1 MLDFLNLISAI
12 SWDVSPEI
20 WQWKFINLRWYGL
33 LFATGFIIGYFIFFK
48 IYKIEGKPE
57 EDLET
62 LLTYLIIATVV
73 GSRLGHVIFYD
84 LESYL
89 KDPISILKIWEGGLA
104 SHGGTIGV
112 LVALFLYSRKRPD
125 QPYLWL
131 LDRIVIPI
139 ALTAACIRLGN
150 LMNSEI
156 YGGVTDLPWGF
167 IYLQNGETLAKH
179 PTQLYEA
186 GAYTLG
192 FIYLMFSYLQTK
204 RYTPRGRIFGQFL
217 ILLFGARFFIEFVK
231 NTQKNWEIDMIA
243 SYGINMGQLLSLPF
257 IIIGMYFFIRSF
269 SENATKEAIDFA
281 EKSGRKVVGEDTDNG
296 KSKIVNAK
304 NKKA

>member
-1 MLDFLNLISAI
+1 MLDFLTLISAI

-33 LFATGFIIGYFIFFK
+33 LFATGFIVGYFIFSK
-48 IYKIEGKPE
+48 IYQIEGKPQ

-62 LLTYLIIATVV
+62 LLTYMVIATVV
-73 GSRLGHVIFYD
+73 GSRLGHCLFYD
-84 LESYL
+84 PVYYLSNPLE
-89 KDPISILKIWEGGLA
+89 ILKIWKGGLA
-104 SHGGTIGV
+104 SHGGTIGL
-112 LVALFLYSRKRPD
+112 LVALFLYAKNHPD

-139 ALTAACIRLGN
+139 ALAGAFIRLGN

-186 GAYTLG
+186 GAYVLI
-192 FIYLMFSYLQTK
+192 FLYLMFSYLKMK
-204 RYTPRGRIFGQFL
+204 RYVPRGRIFGQFL
-217 ILLFGARFFIEFVK
+217 MLLFGARFLIEFVK
-231 NTQKNWEIDMIA
+231 NTQENWEVEMIA
-243 SYGINMGQLLSLPF
+243 TYGINMGQLLSIPF
-257 IIIGMYFFIRSF
+257 ILVGTYFFVRSF
-269 SENATKEAIDFA
+269 SSNARQEAVDFA
-281 EKSGRKVVGEDTDNG
+281 EKGNKNVVG
-296 KSKIVNAK
+296 SKND
-304 NKKA
+304 KK

>member
-33 LFATGFIIGYFIFFK
+33 LFASGFIVGYFIFSE
-48 IYKIEGKPE
+48 IYKMEKKPQ

-62 LLTYLIIATVV
+62 LLTYLVIGTVV
-73 GSRLGHVIFYD
+73 GSRLGHCLFYD
-84 LESYL
+84 PVYYL
-89 KDPISILKIWEGGLA
+89 SNPLKILYIWEGGLA

-112 LVALFLYSRKRPD
+112 LLALFLYSRQRPD

-139 ALTAACIRLGN
+139 ALAAMFIRLGN

-156 YGGVTDLPWGF
+156 YGEVTDLPWGF
-167 IYLQNGETLAKH
+167 IFVQNGENLPKH

-186 GAYTLG
+186 GSYLFG
-192 FIYLMFSYLQTK
+192 FVYLMFYYLQSK
-204 RYTPRGRIFGQFL
+204 RYIPRGRIFGQFL
-217 ILLFGARFFIEFVK
+217 VLLFSARFFIEFLK
-231 NTQKNWEIDMIA
+231 NNQEAWETNMIA
-243 SYGINMGQLLSLPF
+243 TYGINMGQLLSIPF
-257 IIIGMYFFIRSF
+257 ILIGSYFFVYSF
-269 SENATKEAIDFA
+269 SEKAKKEAIEFA
-281 EKSGRKVVGEDTDNG
+281 EDPKNIVISGNNET
-296 KSKIVNAK
+296 
-304 NKKA
+304 KKAKK

>member
-33 LFATGFIIGYFIFFK
+33 LFATGFIVGYFIFSK
-48 IYKIEGKPE
+48 IYKIEGKPQ

-62 LLTYLIIATVV
+62 LLTYMVIATVV
-73 GSRLGHVIFYD
+73 GSRLGHCLFYD
-84 LESYL
+84 PVYYLSNPLE
-89 KDPISILKIWEGGLA
+89 IFKIWKGGLA
-104 SHGGTIGV
+104 SHGGTIGL
-112 LVALFLYSRKRPD
+112 LVALFLYSKNHKD

-139 ALTAACIRLGN
+139 ALAGAFIRLGN

-186 GAYTLG
+186 GSYILI
-192 FIYLMFSYLQTK
+192 FIYLMFSYLQMK

-217 ILLFGARFFIEFVK
+217 MLLFGARFLIEFVK
-231 NTQKNWEIDMIA
+231 NTQENWEVEMIA
-243 SYGINMGQLLSLPF
+243 TYGINMGQLLSIPF
-257 IIIGMYFFIRSF
+257 IIVGSYFFIRSF
-269 SENATKEAIDFA
+269 SEKAKKEAIEFA
-281 EKSGRKVVGEDTDNG
+281 EKDTTNTVGKVDSKG
-296 KSKIVNAK
+296 KKV
-304 NKKA
+304 

>member
-20 WQWKFINLRWYGL
+20 FQWKFINLRWYGL
-33 LFATGFIIGYFIFFK
+33 LFATGFIIGYFIFSK
-48 IYKIEGKPE
+48 IYKIEGKPQ

-62 LLTYLIIATVV
+62 LLTYMVIATVV
-73 GSRLGHVIFYD
+73 GSRLGHCLFYD
-84 LESYL
+84 PVYYLSNPLE
-89 KDPISILKIWEGGLA
+89 ILKIWKGGLA
-104 SHGGTIGV
+104 SHGGTIGL
-112 LVALFLYSRKRPD
+112 LVALFLYSKKHPD

-139 ALTAACIRLGN
+139 ALAGTFIRLGN

-186 GAYTLG
+186 GS
-192 FIYLMFSYLQTK
+192 YLLIFCYLIFSYLQSK

-217 ILLFGARFFIEFVK
+217 ILLFGARFIIEFVK
-231 NTQKNWEIDMIA
+231 NVQEAWEIDMVA

-257 IIIGMYFFIRSF
+257 IIIGTYFFVRSF
-269 SENATKEAIDFA
+269 SEGAKKEAIEFA
-281 EKSGRKVVGEDTDNG
+281 ENSEKMKSSEID
-296 KSKIVNAK
+296 SLI
-304 NKKA
+304 NKKK

>member
-1 MLDFLNLISAI
+1 MLDFLNLISAV

-33 LFATGFIIGYFIFFK
+33 LFATGFIIGYFIFSK
-48 IYKIEGKPE
+48 IYKIEGKPQ

-62 LLTYLIIATVV
+62 LLTYMVIATVV
-73 GSRLGHVIFYD
+73 GSRLGHCLFYD
-84 LESYL
+84 PVYYLSNPLE
-89 KDPISILKIWEGGLA
+89 ILKIWKGGLA
-104 SHGGTIGV
+104 SHGGTIGL
-112 LVALFLYSRKRPD
+112 LVALFLYSRKHPD

-139 ALTAACIRLGN
+139 ALAGAFIRLGN

-167 IYLQNGETLAKH
+167 IFLQNGETLPKH

-186 GAYTLG
+186 GSYILL
-192 FIYLMFSYLQTK
+192 FIYLMVSYLQTK

-231 NTQKNWEIDMIA
+231 NVQEAWEIDMVA
-243 SYGINMGQLLSLPF
+243 SYGINMGQLLSIPF
-257 IIIGMYFFIRSF
+257 VVVGTYFFVRSF
-269 SENATKEAIDFA
+269 SENAKKEAIEFA
-281 EKSGRKVVGEDTDNG
+281 EKGNKNIVGKVDTKG
-296 KSKIVNAK
+296 KKV
-304 NKKA
+304 